1 MPTIIYVE
9 YDGNEHIVD
18 VDEEMTLME
27 GATLNM
33 IPGVDGMCGGLCS
46 CATCHVFLDD
56 TWSDKINPMAS
67 DEKKMLEPVEGRT
80 EQSRLGCQIAVTA
93 GMDGLKVYLPEEQG

>member
-9 YDGNEHIVD
+9 HDGSEHLVD

-33 IPGVDGMCGGLCS
+33 IPGVEGMCGGLCS
-46 CATCHVFLDD
+46 CATCHVFLDE
-56 TWSDKINPMAS
+56 TWIDKINEMGH
-67 DEKKMLEPVEGRT
+67 DEEKMLDPVVGKT
-80 EQSRLGCQIAVTA
+80 NQSRLGCQITVTSE
-93 GMDGLKVYLPEEQG
+93 MDGLKVYLPKEQG

>member
-9 YDGNEHIVD
+9 HDGSEHLVD

-33 IPGVDGMCGGLCS
+33 IPGVEGMCGGLCS
-46 CATCHVFLDD
+46 CATCHVFLDE
-56 TWSDKINPMAS
+56 TWIDKINKMGH
-67 DEKKMLEPVEGRT
+67 DEEKMLDPVVGKT
-80 EQSRLGCQIAVTA
+80 NQSRLGCQITVTSE
-93 GMDGLKVYLPEEQG
+93 MDGLKVYLPKEQG